1 MSPSFVDLPEDDDF
15 NSDEEIDISDLKEQH
30 EVRLEE
36 GLDTFV
42 VIDGLPVVPEENR
55 PRLVKF
61 LLRKLVAF
69 GKTKEEAIYMPLD
82 DGNMTE
88 G

>member
-1 MSPSFVDLPEDDDF
+1 MSPSFKDLPEDEDF

-42 VIDGLPVVPEENR
+42 VVDGLPIVTEANR
-55 PRLVKF
+55 PKLNKF
-61 LLRKLVAF
+61 FLKKLQAF
-69 GKTKEEAIYMPLD
+69 GKTKEDAIYMPLD
-82 DGNMTE
+82 ESGSTE